1 MRPAADFNAAADG
14 DALRAAMKGFG
25 TDEQAIIDI
34 LCARSN
40 AQRQQISTYFT
51 AEYGRDLIADLKSEL
66 GGKFEDVIVGLM
78 LPADRYQCKQLHR
91 AMDGIGTNESTLIE
105 VLCTKSNEEVGRLVR
120 EYEDCEYIDARVC
133 MCVYKCVYVDGIV
146 SELLNICIIWC
157 KWKYYFLSINLRLSW

>member
-1 MRPAADFNAAADG
+1 
-14 DALRAAMKGFG
+14 MKGFG

-120 EYEDCEYIDARVC
+120 EYEDCE
-133 MCVYKCVYVDGIV
+133 
-146 SELLNICIIWC
+146 
-157 KWKYYFLSINLRLSW
+157 